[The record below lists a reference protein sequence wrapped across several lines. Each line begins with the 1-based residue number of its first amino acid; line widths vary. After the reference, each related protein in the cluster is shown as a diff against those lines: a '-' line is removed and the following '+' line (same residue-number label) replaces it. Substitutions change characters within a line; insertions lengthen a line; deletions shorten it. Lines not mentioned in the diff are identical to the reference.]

1 MILDAIPR
9 KLYVGPR
16 RVMYIGPSFDFSR
29 HAHHAVQLCIGIN
42 GPFDLI
48 LGEEETL
55 VRVRGALIPP
65 DLPHQINASDNSI
78 IMVYLEPESSDYAFT
93 ITPDYTLERAVLWHA
108 QENSIALEID
118 SLLSADNEF
127 SPSTLMALVFKFF
140 ALKANYLSL
149 IDLRVKKVLHAL
161 NNSESGQCEI
171 KKLEAISCLSR
182 SRLQHLF
189 REQIGIP
196 IRRYSL
202 WLRIRKV
209 ILLIQQGHNF
219 TYSALSCGFT
229 DSAHFSRI
237 FKEMFGVPPKMLFSN
252 HAAIS
257 IIVTEAL

>member
-42 GPFDLI
+42 DPFDLI

-93 ITPDYTLERAVLWHA
+93 ITPDYTLERAVLWHE

-127 SPSTLMALVFKFF
+127 SPSTLMALVFKFWV
-140 ALKANYLSL
+140 SG
-149 IDLRVKKVLHAL
+149 L
-161 NNSESGQCEI
+161 NG
-171 KKLEAISCLSR
+171 
-182 SRLQHLF
+182 
-189 REQIGIP
+189 
-196 IRRYSL
+196 
-202 WLRIRKV
+202 
-209 ILLIQQGHNF
+209 
-219 TYSALSCGFT
+219 
-229 DSAHFSRI
+229 
-237 FKEMFGVPPKMLFSN
+237 
-252 HAAIS
+252 
-257 IIVTEAL
+257 

>member
-1 MILDAIPR
+1 
-9 KLYVGPR
+9 
-16 RVMYIGPSFDFSR
+16 
-29 HAHHAVQLCIGIN
+29 
-42 GPFDLI
+42 
-48 LGEEETL
+48 
-55 VRVRGALIPP
+55 
-65 DLPHQINASDNSI
+65 
-78 IMVYLEPESSDYAFT
+78 MVYLDPESADYAFA
-93 ITPDYTLERAVLWHA
+93 ITPDYTFERAVLWHEH
-108 QENSIALEID
+108 ENSIALEVNAFISSD
-118 SLLSADNEF
+118 QET
-127 SPSTLMALVFKFF
+127 SPSTLIALVFKFF
-140 ALKANYLSL
+140 GLKANYLSP
-149 IDLRVKKVLHAL
+149 IDPRVKKVLHAL

-171 KKLEAISCLSR
+171 EKLEAISCLSR